1 MGRQLFFSIG
11 QIEGCE
17 GSEGTGLKPSHGAI
31 RHNTDPVVRGIL
43 ACSRRREDKGR
54 KKFGGGERRFLGS
67 NPYPAPTLFFFFN
80 HFAPCQRSERL
91 QQASGILTWQ
101 KDQVKYL

>member
-1 MGRQLFFSIG
+1 MGRHLFFSIG

-17 GSEGTGLKPSHGAI
+17 GSEGAGLKPSHGAI

-54 KKFGGGERRFLGS
+54 EKIWRGREKVPSLYPLPRPHAFFLLQS
-67 NPYPAPTLFFFFN
+67 FCAVPT
-80 HFAPCQRSERL
+80 
-91 QQASGILTWQ
+91 I
-101 KDQVKYL
+101 

>member
-1 MGRQLFFSIG
+1 MGRHLFFSIG

-17 GSEGTGLKPSHGAI
+17 GSEGTGSKPSHGAI

-54 KKFGGGERRFLGS
+54 EKIWRGREEVPSL
-67 NPYPAPTLFFFFN
+67 
-80 HFAPCQRSERL
+80 
-91 QQASGILTWQ
+91 
-101 KDQVKYL
+101 